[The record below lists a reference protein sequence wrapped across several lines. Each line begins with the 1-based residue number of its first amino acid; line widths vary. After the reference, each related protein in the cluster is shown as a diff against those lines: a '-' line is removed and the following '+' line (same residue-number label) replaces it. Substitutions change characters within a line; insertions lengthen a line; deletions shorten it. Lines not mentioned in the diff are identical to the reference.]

1 MPDNLKKEL
10 QDSIQ
15 ALYVEGDIRRFSSK
29 TIIVREIYDDI
40 EKARLRGVTLSMF
53 LRVLQDK
60 GFDISYPEFKQ
71 ILYRIRK
78 ERKSEVENKS
88 ENNKQSTPQKS
99 LIDNVPPQKEIAT
112 PTVPLTQTQ
121 QLDYQ
126 AKIKAFNEVECDDW
140 KGKYIALGGN
150 PDELKDLSP
159 AGQRNKVVKLRMKLS
174 SENL

>member
-15 ALYVEGDIRRFSSK
+15 ALYIEGDTRRFSSK

-40 EKARLRGVTLSMF
+40 EKARKRGVTLSMF

-78 ERKSEVENKS
+78 ERKPEAEKI
-88 ENNKQSTPQKS
+88 ENNRQPNPQNNNQSISPSSSAANK
-99 LIDNVPPQKEIAT
+99 NAAT
-112 PTVPLTQTQ
+112 LAELTKKM
-121 QLDYQ
+121 D
-126 AKIKAFNEVECDDW
+126 AFNKAVGWQER
-140 KGKYIALGGN
+140 YIALGGN
-150 PDELKDLSP
+150 IENVRGKPASEQRHMAMYLKSTIER
-159 AGQRNKVVKLRMKLS
+159 ALRDHQ
-174 SENL
+174 